1 MRLLIISQVGYL
13 IYRFTGWCLPKYFT
27 EQAFIL
33 SDGHQ
38 MVIAVA
44 VKVLPVLWKSTGK
57 QLCDWINTFLLSLR
71 TQSLALDHIELNK
84 FIL

>member
-1 MRLLIISQVGYL
+1 M
-13 IYRFTGWCLPKYFT
+13 
-27 EQAFIL
+27 

-38 MVIAVA
+38 VVIAVV

-71 TQSLALDHIELNK
+71 TQSLALDHIELKYVYFVNVRDTT
-84 FIL
+84 LENGALSVE